1 MYNLITSHSVWQI
14 ALGIVLGGIILG
26 YFNEFKT
33 LIVLHLAE
41 NTDNGHII
49 FTIVSGIIALLS
61 ISLLFVYFYK

>member
-1 MYNLITSHSVWQI
+1 MYDLITSHIVWQI
-14 ALGIVLGGIILG
+14 ALGIVFGGIILG

-49 FTIVSGIIALLS
+49 FTIASGVIALLG
-61 ISLLFVYFYK
+61 ISLLFVFFYN